1 MSPLLI
7 TGLLIVAALVVWVA
21 LQGLGTQKKSEAI
34 ESQMN
39 ELRRDMQSVANAQ
52 AQAAG
57 QISTL
62 ASTGTQRLDAVSRSL
77 TDAVAQSAD
86 ISAKG
91 QSATREDLRNT
102 QGIMQPIHT

>member
-39 ELRRDMQSVANAQ
+39 ELRRDMQSVANALKDYRP
-52 AQAAG
+52 AANG
-57 QISTL
+57 
-62 ASTGTQRLDAVSRSL
+62 GWMD
-77 TDAVAQSAD
+77 
-86 ISAKG
+86 
-91 QSATREDLRNT
+91 RN
-102 QGIMQPIHT
+102 PVPAA